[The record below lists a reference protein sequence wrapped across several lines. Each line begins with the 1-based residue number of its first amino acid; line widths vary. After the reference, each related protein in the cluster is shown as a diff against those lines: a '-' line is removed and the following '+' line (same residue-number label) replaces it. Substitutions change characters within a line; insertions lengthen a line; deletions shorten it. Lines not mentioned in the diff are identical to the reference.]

1 MVDRLGVKVQQCI
14 QLTST
19 NITSAFKI
27 IFCCCYL
34 FLIVLMDSMYI

>member
-27 IFCCCYL
+27 IFYCCYL
-34 FLIVLMDSMYI
+34 FLIVLMDSIYI